1 MQADVI
7 NGRFEPTGNVTGADA
22 LLIIRTLQTSLRMTF

>member
-1 MQADVI
+1 MQADVMT
-7 NGRFEPTGNVTGADA
+7 GRFDPTGDVTGADA

>member
-7 NGRFEPTGNVTGADA
+7 TGRFQPTGNVSGADA